1 MWPVQSKKEVFAF
14 LSLLSRYN
22 EFQEFNKKLTRQE
35 QRTLKDQLVYRL
47 MFDKKR
53 SDDTTTDEM
62 LAIIPKEVK

>member
-1 MWPVQSKKEVFAF
+1 MQSRKEIFAF

-22 EFQEFNKKLTRQE
+22 EFQEYNKKLTRQQ

-53 SDDTTTDEM
+53 SDDTSTDEM
-62 LAIIPKEVK
+62 LALVPKNG